1 MIKEEGHKSLST
13 LSENKNPLQHYDT
26 KHNAQISIKVNEACT
41 QIYKPNYMIFTA
53 AKPANKVW
61 PNQSILLWLKF
72 KAVAERITLV
82 DTHWSMEDMVVML
95 KAY

>member
-26 KHNAQISIKVNEACT
+26 KHNAQISIK
-41 QIYKPNYMIFTA
+41 A

-72 KAVAERITLV
+72 NGVAERITLL

-95 KAY
+95 KAYYPNTWYELD